1 MTFSFKNGLLT
12 WRVSS
17 RVLLS
22 LFLLGSFFVTWLPC
36 PQPLPWM
43 WQLEVTA
50 GERKKGFNRWIL
62 KRLSFRIYLSR
73 LKKIQRRETQRC
85 CDMRVE
91 LWLCGMLF
99 KVLDGIIGSVKK
111 LFFFFSPRWLH
122 KFWGG
127 SAGWISTYGLKKLVQ
142 HFCTEPF
149 AFLWLWNLHS
159 FYFSVLKI
167 NIFIF
172 GCTGSSLLRGLSA
185 AVCTGF
191 SLRYF
196 LSLRSTNSR
205 CVSFSSCGL
214 QA

>member
-1 MTFSFKNGLLT
+1 M

-17 RVLLS
+17 RGLLS

-43 WQLEVTA
+43 RQLEVTA
-50 GERKKGFNRWIL
+50 GERKKGSNRWILFFFFPNRWIL
-62 KRLSFRIYLSR
+62 KRLRFCIYLSR

-85 CDMRVE
+85 CDTRVE

-99 KVLDGIIGSVKK
+99 KVLDGIIGFVKK
-111 LFFFFSPRWLH
+111 LFFFSPRWLH
-122 KFWGG
+122 KFRGG
-127 SAGWISTYGLKKLVQ
+127 STGWISTYGLKKLEHKYSVQ

-159 FYFSVLKI
+159 FYFRILKI

-172 GCTGSSLLRGLSA
+172 GCTGWSLLHSLSP

-191 SLRYF
+191 SPR
-196 LSLRSTNSR
+196 
-205 CVSFSSCGL
+205 
-214 QA
+214 